1 MQSREL
7 HVHFAFWSTLQVARG
22 ILLYTWIIITV
33 FECDNA
39 FDFMY
44 KFSKEYSAYLRFYP
58 NFKSG
63 RLELLDSYLWI
74 WSL

>member
-7 HVHFAFWSTLQVARG
+7 HVHFAFLSTFHIARET
-22 ILLYTWIIITV
+22 LLYTWIIVTE

-44 KFSKEYSAYLRFYP
+44 KLS
-58 NFKSG
+58 
-63 RLELLDSYLWI
+63 
-74 WSL
+74 